1 MCQIPVLYSPIKT
14 HQFAR
19 PKSRQA
25 AVMQAAQS
33 ADSCLH
39 VISSFFINLSLLFV
53 TTRKLMCVNEQEIE
67 ASLSPQNR
75 DDVEDR

>member
-39 VISSFFINLSLLFV
+39 VISSFFVSLFV
-53 TTRKLMCVNEQEIE
+53 TTRKLMCVNEQER
-67 ASLSPQNR
+67 SKPPSPQNR